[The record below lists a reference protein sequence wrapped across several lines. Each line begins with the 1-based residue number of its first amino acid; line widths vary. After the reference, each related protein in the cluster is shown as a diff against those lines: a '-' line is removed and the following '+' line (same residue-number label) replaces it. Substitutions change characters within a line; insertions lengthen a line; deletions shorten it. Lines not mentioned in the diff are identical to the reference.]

1 MLSQLLPFL
10 SGKAPTLSGNALLTA
25 YTATRIKI
33 IHSTS
38 HTHKTSWD
46 YLSKSSDS
54 YPFPWRPPILRLPLC
69 IWKMLFRRYS
79 RIWLYTFVSFFFLPY
94 LVPERRNHLVYNPL
108 GINDTDFLVSRL
120 QRVSNALI
128 EGIYKVSKSYS
139 AEKRFSCS
147 K

>member
-79 RIWLYTFVSFFFLPY
+79 RIWLYTFVSFFSSLPGSR
-94 LVPERRNHLVYNPL
+94 EKESL
-108 GINDTDFLVSRL
+108 GVQSIGNQRHRFSRE
-120 QRVSNALI
+120 QAA
-128 EGIYKVSKSYS
+128 KSF
-139 AEKRFSCS
+139 KRFNWRHIQGVQKLLCW
-147 K
+147 KKVFL

>member
-69 IWKMLFRRYS
+69 IWKMLLRRYS
-79 RIWLYTFVSFFFLPY
+79 RIWLYTFVSFFSSLPGSR
-94 LVPERRNHLVYNPL
+94 EKESL
-108 GINDTDFLVSRL
+108 GVQSIGN
-120 QRVSNALI
+120 QRH
-128 EGIYKVSKSYS
+128 
-139 AEKRFSCS
+139 RFSREQAAKSFERFNWRHIQGVKKLLCW
-147 K
+147 KKVFL